1 MITVVSVTKI
11 FGEKRVLNNVSFS
24 IPRGSITGLLGR
36 NGAGKTTLMG
46 ILCGLIRADSGLVL
60 VGEVKLFENMTK
72 ARSMIG
78 YVPQKTSLY
87 LEMTGRENL
96 TYFGLILG
104 LSGKKLMQAVTEA
117 VKATSLEEVLDK
129 RVSHYSGGMQKRLNL
144 AIGLLGN
151 PPILY
156 LDEPTVGVDSESRE
170 IILETLV
177 KRSKEHGTTILYV
190 SHYLQEVEKM
200 CDRLIVLDKGSVV
213 ASDTTINLLREVE
226 NLEQYLEENLQK

>member
-1 MITVVSVTKI
+1 MLTVHNVTKD
-11 FGEKRVLNNVSFS
+11 FAEKRVLNSVSFA
-24 IPRGSITGLLGR
+24 IPRGSITGLIGR

-46 ILCGLIRADSGLVL
+46 ILCGLIRADSGWVQIDD
-60 VGEVKLFENMTK
+60 VKLFENTTK
-72 ARSMIG
+72 ARAMIG

-96 TYFGLILG
+96 MYFGLILG
-104 LSGKKLMQAVTEA
+104 LSGQKLKNSIDEV
-117 VKATSLEEVLDK
+117 VKATSLDEYLEV

-156 LDEPTVGVDSESRE
+156 LDEPTVGVDRESRE
-170 IILETLV
+170 IILDTLL
-177 KRSKEHGTTILYV
+177 KMRIEHGTTVLYT
-190 SHYLQEVEKM
+190 SHYLQEIEKI

-213 ASDTTINLLREVE
+213 ANDTTSHLLQEFPS
-226 NLEQYLEENLQK
+226 LEDYLEETVQK

>member
-1 MITVVSVTKI
+1 VITVVSVTKI